1 MSYLIVF
8 FGAGVGGVFR
18 QALGLTVTKALGS
31 GFPYGTLLINVTG
44 SAIMGLVIGVF
55 EARNI
60 QGNDLR
66 LFLTTGILGGYTTF
80 STFSLDSVTLWER
93 GQYVESLVYVGAS
106 LILSLSV
113 LALMIMLVRRLA

>member
-1 MSYLIVF
+1 MGYLIVF

-18 QALGLTVTKALGS
+18 QALGSTVTKALGPD
-31 GFPYGTLLINVTG
+31 FPYGTLLINVTG

-60 QGNDLR
+60 QSNDLR

-80 STFSLDSVTLWER
+80 STFSLDSVMLWER
-93 GQYVESLVYVGAS
+93 GQYVESLAYVSTS

-113 LALMIMLVRRLA
+113 LALTMMLVRRWA